1 MYSFC
6 LFAKPHFAS
15 CPQVTFPLSHFLTTS
30 RTLQNTMKKDFNKN
44 FKNNCV
50 NICISE
56 NYFVS
61 L

>member
-30 RTLQNTMKKDFNKN
+30 RTLQNMMKKKTST
-44 FKNNCV
+44 KTLKKWRKYLH
-50 NICISE
+50 I
-56 NYFVS
+56 
-61 L
+61 